1 MEKNKYMDLRK
12 RYPPYVSKDQLYIIC
27 NIAKKSA
34 KYLLD
39 NGIIPCIDNEKK
51 THRYSI
57 ALDDIITYLEE
68 REKTG
73 FSQIP
78 RGAVSSR
85 RKSRILRCSY
95 SQEILLGKENEVRRY
110 FEFIFN
116 DYPDVLT
123 SHDLS
128 EMVGLSRHTVLKL
141 LAKGEIKSFPIDLQ
155 HRIYKKDM
163 LEFVTS
169 QRFLHMKSNSEDYL
183 RILGGFKIWK
193 EKIAKS

>member
-1 MEKNKYMDLRK
+1 MKVDKYEELRK
-12 RYPPYVSKDQLYIIC
+12 HYPPYVSKDQLYIIC

-39 NGIIPCIDNEKK
+39 KGIVPCIDNGKK
-51 THRYSI
+51 THRYRI
-57 ALDDIITYLEE
+57 ALEDIITYLKEKEE
-68 REKTG
+68 TG
-73 FSQIP
+73 LTQIP

-85 RKSRILRCSY
+85 SKSSALRRSY
-95 SQEILLGKENEVRRY
+95 SQEILLGKENEVRQY

-116 DYPDVLT
+116 DYYDVLT
-123 SHDLS
+123 SHELS

-141 LAKGEIKSFPIDLQ
+141 LAKGEIRSFLISSQ
-155 HRIYKKDM
+155 HRIYKRNM

-193 EKIAKS
+193 RKYVKS